1 MESHFKFSDKE
12 FEQLFMDC
20 QLPPS
25 IFNHEAHLRL
35 AWIHIHQYGKM
46 QAEKNIQE
54 QLKNF
59 VAFLG
64 AKDKYNTTVT
74 VAAIKAVAHFYGQS
88 KTDNF
93 KDFILE
99 HPQLKNNFRDLIA
112 RHYSFDIFKS
122 NEAKSHYLEPDLI
135 PFG

>member
-1 MESHFKFSDKE
+1 MALS
-12 FEQLFMDC
+12 LV
-20 QLPPS
+20 
-25 IFNHEAHLRL
+25 I
-35 AWIHIHQYGKM
+35 
-46 QAEKNIQE
+46 
-54 QLKNF
+54 
-59 VAFLG
+59 
-64 AKDKYNTTVT
+64 
-74 VAAIKAVAHFYGQS
+74 YGQS